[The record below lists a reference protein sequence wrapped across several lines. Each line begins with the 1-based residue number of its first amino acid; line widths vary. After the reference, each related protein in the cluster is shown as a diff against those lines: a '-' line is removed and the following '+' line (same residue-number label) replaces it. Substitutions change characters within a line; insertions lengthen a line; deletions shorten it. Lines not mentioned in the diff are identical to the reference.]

1 MNVSKLSRRFI
12 VAIFF
17 SIVTMLA
24 IFDLILIFS
33 NIEFKFSILY
43 KTIYILL
50 IIALIAIYTL
60 IKEKLSKKKIKRK
73 LSIFYRYIYLI
84 VIAVAYN
91 IISLFNFIDKCD
103 FLEFISMITLYVI
116 SAVLLKKII
125 FNISK
130 SDLLSVTGM
139 LLYVFIPRN
148 IYNFNI
154 NIQGLILISLILFI
168 IYIFSRLID
177 ELKQLGI
184 KSKKYILLSAI
195 IGILVSFTLI
205 FNLNSLIWIVLLF
218 SLLFVTSC
226 LDKTH
231 VNFSN
236 KIINSIRQKSKELLY
251 RIERIYINKIF
262 ISILII
268 SIVSYS
274 SYFVINK
281 LDLNFKINSYHVGN
295 NVIQNIKE
303 FKNFD
308 KDIVVTNINNL
319 VVTSKG
325 YFFSL
330 LIYIILIEILTLILR
345 RRYDTKSTVIKLLF
359 VLIVL
364 FYSVFSL
371 NILIYQPIILTL
383 LILIAIV
390 NTSNIYLNR
399 DERIKLLN

>member
-1 MNVSKLSRRFI
+1 MNVSKLSRRLI
-12 VAIFF
+12 VTIFF

-33 NIEFKFSILY
+33 NIEFKFSIFY
-43 KTIYILL
+43 KTMYILL
-50 IIALIAIYTL
+50 IIVLIAIYTL

-73 LSIFYRYIYLI
+73 ISIIYRYIYLI
-84 VIAVAYN
+84 VIAVSYN
-91 IISLFNFIDKCD
+91 LISLCSFIDKCD
-103 FLEFISMITLYVI
+103 FLEFISSIALYVI

-148 IYNFNI
+148 IYNFNV
-154 NIQGLILISLILFI
+154 NIEGLILLSLILFI
-168 IYIFSRLID
+168 IYVFSKLID

-195 IGILVSFTLI
+195 IGVSVSFTLI
-205 FNLNSLIWIVLLF
+205 YNFNILIWIGLLL
-218 SLLFVTSC
+218 SLFFITSC

-231 VNFSN
+231 INFSN

-268 SIVSYS
+268 SVIGYS

-281 LDLNFKINSYHVGN
+281 VDLDFKINNYHVN
-295 NVIQNIKE
+295 NNLIQNINE
-303 FKNFD
+303 FKTFD
-308 KDIVVTNINNL
+308 KNVVITNINNL
-319 VVTSKG
+319 VTTSKG

-330 LIYIILIEILTLILR
+330 LVYIILIEILTLMLR

-359 VLIVL
+359 VLVVM
-364 FYSVFSL
+364 FYSIFSL